1 MNWKFWKNEPVIQA
15 AEMATAA
22 VVEPIIIQTEVV
34 IKPESTYAVSKSWD
48 GEKNMGEIGPI
59 VYYTPDFPAL
69 RLRSWQAYLESDIAQ
84 TILNKYALWI
94 VDQGL
99 KLNCNPSKL
108 FLESEGIKLDT
119 EKFNSLVEAR
129 FLVWSKSRTCSFN
142 GMQNLS
148 QIAQQV
154 FVNSSIGGDML
165 VIMRYKTRQMTIQ
178 VIDGENVSSPNFM
191 SSDKI
196 KDGIEYSPTGQHV
209 AYHIKLQG
217 YKWERVVARSSTGQ
231 IMAFLVRGNEYRMLD
246 RGLPIIGA
254 TLETISKIDRYKEAA
269 VGSAEER
276 AKIAFQIVHQLGA
289 TGESPLADALA
300 TARNAGGSS
309 GNSGLPIDES
319 GQQLADQVYAST
331 NKTTFNVKPGGEIKS
346 LGSTQEMFFKE
357 FYETNANVCCSAVN
371 IPPNVAFSLYND
383 SFSAS
388 RAATKDWE
396 HTIIVAR
403 DRFQS
408 QFYQNV
414 YNFWIY
420 TQILQNK
427 IQAPG
432 YLNGDVLVREA
443 YQIARF
449 TGPLFPHINPVQ
461 EVNAERLKL
470 GDLGK
475 NIPLTN
481 VEKATETLNGGDS
494 NSNVEQFA
502 TELKKS
508 NDLGLPTSFPKGTLD
523 PNADPPKED

>member
-1 MNWKFWKNEPVIQA
+1 MNLRFWQSKSKTSEVTPVT
-15 AEMATAA
+15 ET
-22 VVEPIIIQTEVV
+22 VPPIVIHREVV
-34 IKPESTYAVSKSWD
+34 TKIESTYAVSKSWD

-99 KLNCNPSKL
+99 KLNCAPSKL
-108 FLESEGIKLDT
+108 FLESEGIKIDP
-119 EKFNSLVEAR
+119 EKFNALTEAR
-129 FLVWSKSRTCSFN
+129 FLVWSKSLSCSFN
-142 GMQNLS
+142 GMMNLS
-148 QIAQQV
+148 QLSKMV
-154 FVNSSIGGDML
+154 FINSKIGGDML
-165 VIMRYKTRQMTIQ
+165 VVLRYTNRQVTIQ
-178 VIDGENVSSPNFM
+178 IIDGENVCSPNYFPTER
-191 SSDKI
+191 I

-209 AYHIKLQG
+209 AYHVKVQG
-217 YKWERVVARSSTGQ
+217 YKWERISARSSSGL
-231 IMAFLVRGNEYRMLD
+231 IMAFMVRGNRYRLLD

-254 TLETISKIDRYKEAA
+254 TLETINKIDRYKEAA

-276 AKIAFQIVHQLGA
+276 AKIAYQIVHQLGG

-300 TARNAGGSS
+300 NARNAGTAQ
-309 GNSGLPIDES
+309 NSGLPKDED
-319 GQQLADQVYAST
+319 GQELADQVYAST
-331 NKTTFNVKPGGEIKS
+331 NKQTFNVPQGGEIKA
-346 LGSTQEMFFKE
+346 LHSTQEMFFKE

-396 HTIIVAR
+396 HTIIVER
-403 DRFQS
+403 DDFQT
-408 QFYQNV
+408 QWYQPI
-414 YNFWIY
+414 YNFWLH
-420 TQILQNK
+420 TQILQQK

-432 YLNGDVLVREA
+432 YLNGDTLVREA

-470 GDLGK
+470 GELAK

-481 VEKATETLNGGDS
+481 VERATETLNGGESSS
-494 NSNVEQFA
+494 NMEQFSL
-502 TELKKS
+502 ELKKS
-508 NDLGLPTSFPKGTLD
+508 NDLGLPTSFPKGTD
-523 PNADPPKED
+523 DTKEKKEED